1 MLALA
6 ILDGFCWDHGYH
18 LGFDCPR
25 CTNAKPQESA
35 EDGHGRIYGLLEIY
49 QRFVVSAIGR

>member
-6 ILDGFCWDHGYH
+6 ILDGFCFDHGYH

-25 CTNAKPQESA
+25 CTNAKAQV
-35 EDGHGRIYGLLEIY
+35 REIDPC
-49 QRFVVSAIGR
+49 I